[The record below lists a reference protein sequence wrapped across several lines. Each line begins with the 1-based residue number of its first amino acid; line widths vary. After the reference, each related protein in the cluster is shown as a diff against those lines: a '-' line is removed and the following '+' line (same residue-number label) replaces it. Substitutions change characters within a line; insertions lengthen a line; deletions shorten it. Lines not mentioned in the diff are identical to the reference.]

1 MAKPYFGGTLEI
13 ELENESDVV
22 IPWNDIARLREDMD
36 ELSDDSLIGLVKGGS
51 ADAFAVLFERYRH
64 PAHRLAAYYSNS
76 VDAKDIVAESFT
88 QVYQQLRRGK
98 GPETSFRAYL
108 LTSVRREAG
117 RRAKM
122 RKRDTPTDDIAT
134 IDKSVPFGNGAV
146 DGFERDLIQKAF
158 ASLPQRWQKVLWH
171 LDVDGR
177 KPREVAPMLDM
188 KPNSV
193 SALAYRAR
201 EGLRKAY
208 LEQHILAKGDSL
220 AAACQDVRRRLVA
233 FVRASANK
241 SEAAKVESHL
251 QTCSRCTSAYHELE
265 ELNSH
270 IGAVSGAV
278 ALSFA
283 APVVA
288 GPLGGAAGGVA
299 GHIGGLTA
307 KVTLFGKIAAAAG
320 STAAAMITSMTVVN
334 IPLQLPAEAGTV
346 HAQPFAAEGQ
356 NEPDRTTGPAGD
368 GTLGR
373 KVTSTTSST
382 GSSPTD
388 SGQDQAIG
396 GASGQSGQGQTPGT
410 TPSQGSSSGG
420 SQPATVTVKGTK
432 TSASV
437 DAAGVKVNASVDL
450 KKPLE
455 TRVTIKAGNIDIDTD
470 KVTKKVTQKVTDKVT
485 QKVTDK
491 VTKKVAEKVTEKL
504 DQDRDED

>member
-1 MAKPYFGGTLEI
+1 MAKPYFGGTLEVG
-13 ELENESDVV
+13 LKNESGLVV
-22 IPWNDIARLREDMD
+22 PWSDIARLREDMD

-64 PAHRLAAYYSNS
+64 PAQRLAAYYSNS

-88 QVYQQLRRGK
+88 QVYQQLRRGQ
-98 GPETSFRAYL
+98 GPETSFRGYL
-108 LTSVRREAG
+108 LTAVRREAG

-122 RKRDTPTDDIAT
+122 RKRDTPTDDIAA

-158 ASLPQRWQKVLWH
+158 ATLPQRWQKVLWH

-208 LEQHILAKGDSL
+208 LEQHILAKGESL
-220 AAACQDVRRRLVA
+220 STACQEIRRRLVA

-241 SEAAKVESHL
+241 SEATKVESHL
-251 QTCSRCTSAYHELE
+251 KTCSSCASAFHEIE

-270 IGAVSGAV
+270 IGAVSGV
-278 ALSFA
+278 LALSFA

-288 GPLGGAAGGVA
+288 GPLGGAAGVA

-307 KVTLFGKIAAAAG
+307 KATLFGKTVAAAAG

-334 IPLQLPAEAGTV
+334 LPLQPPAQAATV
-346 HAQPFAAEGQ
+346 HAQPFAAEAQ
-356 NEPDRTTGPAGD
+356 HETDRTTGPAAD

-373 KVTSTTSST
+373 SVTSTSST
-382 GSSPTD
+382 GSSSDTAGP
-388 SGQDQAIG
+388 GQDQSAG
-396 GASGQSGQGQTPGT
+396 GESGQSGQGQTPGSS
-410 TPSQGSSSGG
+410 PSQGSSSGG
-420 SQPATVTVKGTK
+420 SQPATVNVNGTK
-432 TSASV
+432 TTASV

-455 TRVTIKAGNIDIDTD
+455 ARVTVKVGKLEVDTD
-470 KVTKKVTQKVTDKVT
+470 KVTKKVTQKVTDN
-485 QKVTDK
+485 
-491 VTKKVAEKVTEKL
+491 VTEKIVK
-504 DQDRDED
+504 DRDAD

>member
-1 MAKPYFGGTLEI
+1 MATPYFGGTLET
-13 ELENESDVV
+13 ELDNESDLVV
-22 IPWNDIARLREDMD
+22 PWNDIARLREDLD
-36 ELSDDSLIGLVKGGS
+36 DLSDDSLIGLVKGGS
-51 ADAFAVLFERYRH
+51 ADAYAVLFERYRH

-76 VDAKDIVAESFT
+76 VDAKDIVSESFT
-88 QVYQQLRRGK
+88 QVYQQLRRGQ
-98 GPETSFRAYL
+98 GPETSFRGYL

-117 RRAKM
+117 RRAKL

-177 KPREVAPMLDM
+177 KPREVALMLDM

-208 LEQHILAKGDSL
+208 LEQHIMAKGESL

-233 FVRASANK
+233 FVRATANK
-241 SEAAKVESHL
+241 SESTKVESHL

-270 IGAVSGAV
+270 IGAVSGAA

-283 APVVA
+283 APIVA
-288 GPLGGAAGGVA
+288 GPLGGAAG
-299 GHIGGLTA
+299 HIGGLTA
-307 KVTLFGKIAAAAG
+307 KATFLGKTVAAAAG

-334 IPLQLPAEAGTV
+334 LPLQPPAEAATV

-356 NEPDRTTGPAGD
+356 HEPDRTIGPAGD

-373 KVTSTTSST
+373 TSTTSST
-382 GSSPTD
+382 GLPMDPTG
-388 SGQDQAIG
+388 SGQDQAVG
-396 GASGQSGQGQTPGT
+396 GESSQSGQGQTPGSN
-410 TPSQGSSSGG
+410 PSQGSG
-420 SQPATVTVKGTK
+420 SQPVTVTVNGTK

-437 DAAGVKVNASVDL
+437 DAAGVKVDASVDI
-450 KKPLE
+450 KKPLD
-455 TRVTIKAGNIDIDTD
+455 TRVTVKAGKIDIDTD
-470 KVTKKVTQKVTDKVT
+470 KITKNVTQKVTG
-485 QKVTDK
+485 
-491 VTKKVAEKVTEKL
+491 KL
-504 DQDRDED
+504 IKDRDAD

>member
-1 MAKPYFGGTLEI
+1 MAKPYFGGTLEV
-13 ELENESDVV
+13 ELENEPDLD
-22 IPWNDIARLREDMD
+22 IPWSDIARLREDMD

-51 ADAFAVLFERYRH
+51 ADAYAVLFERYRH

-88 QVYQQLRRGK
+88 QVYQQLRRGQ
-98 GPETSFRAYL
+98 GPETSFRGYL
-108 LTSVRREAG
+108 LTAVRREAG

-134 IDKSVPFGNGAV
+134 IDRSVPFGNGAV

-158 ASLPQRWQKVLWH
+158 ATLPQRWQKVLWH

-208 LEQHILAKGDSL
+208 LEQHILAKGESL
-220 AAACQDVRRRLVA
+220 SATCQEVRHRLVA
-233 FVRASANK
+233 FVRATANK
-241 SEAAKVESHL
+241 SESTKVESHL

-270 IGAVSGAV
+270 IGAVSGV
-278 ALSFA
+278 LVLSFA

-288 GPLGGAAGGVA
+288 GPLGGAAGGVV
-299 GHIGGLTA
+299 GHLGGLTA
-307 KVTLFGKIAAAAG
+307 KATLLGKTVAAAAG
-320 STAAAMITSMTVVN
+320 STAAALITSMTVVDL
-334 IPLQLPAEAGTV
+334 PLQPPAEAATV

-356 NEPDRTTGPAGD
+356 HEPDRTIGPAGD

-373 KVTSTTSST
+373 SVTSST
-382 GSSPTD
+382 WSPMDSTG
-388 SGQDQAIG
+388 SGQDQAMG
-396 GASGQSGQGQTPGT
+396 ESGQSDPGQTPGS

-420 SQPATVTVKGTK
+420 SLPATVNVDGTK
-432 TSASV
+432 TSVSV
-437 DAAGVKVNASVDL
+437 DAVGVKVNASVDL

-455 TRVTIKAGNIDIDTD
+455 TRVTVKAGNLDIDTD
-470 KVTKKVTQKVTDKVT
+470 KVTKKVTEKI
-485 QKVTDK
+485 
-491 VTKKVAEKVTEKL
+491 TKKVTEKL
-504 DQDRDED
+504 VKDRDAD

>member
-13 ELENESDVV
+13 ELDNEPDVV
-22 IPWNDIARLREDMD
+22 IPWSDVARLREDLD

-51 ADAFAVLFERYRH
+51 ADAYAVLFERYRN
-64 PAHRLAAYYSNS
+64 PAHRLAAYFSNS

-88 QVYQQLRRGK
+88 QVYQQLRRGH
-98 GPETSFRAYL
+98 GPETSFRGYL
-108 LTSVRREAG
+108 LTAVRREAG

-158 ASLPQRWQKVLWH
+158 ATLPQRWQKVLWH

-208 LEQHILAKGDSL
+208 LEQHILAKGESL
-220 AAACQDVRRRLVA
+220 GAACQEVRRRLVA

-241 SEAAKVESHL
+241 SEATKVESHL
-251 QTCSRCTSAYHELE
+251 QTCSSCTSAYHEIE

-299 GHIGGLTA
+299 GHAGGLTA
-307 KVTLFGKIAAAAG
+307 KATFFGKVAAAAG
-320 STAAAMITSMTVVN
+320 STAAAMITTMTVVN
-334 IPLQLPAEAGTV
+334 IPLQLPADAETV
-346 HAQPFAAEGQ
+346 HAQPFAAKGQ
-356 NEPDRTTGPAGD
+356 HETDRSIGPAAD

-373 KVTSTTSST
+373 SVTSTSST
-382 GSSPTD
+382 GSDTPGP
-388 SGQDQAIG
+388 GQDQAIEG
-396 GASGQSGQGQTPGT
+396 ESGQSGQGQTPGS
-410 TPSQGSSSGG
+410 TPSKGSSSGG
-420 SQPATVTVKGTK
+420 SQLASVSVNGTK
-432 TSASV
+432 ATASV
-437 DAAGVKVNASVDL
+437 DAAGVKVNASVDI

-455 TRVTIKAGNIDIDTD
+455 ARVTVKAGKLDIDTD
-470 KVTKKVTQKVTDKVT
+470 KVTKKVTEKVT

-491 VTKKVAEKVTEKL
+491 VTEKL
-504 DQDRDED
+504 VQDRDAD